1 MTRPL
6 LYSNGRMQ
14 VGINL
19 YGMVHD
25 LYYPWVGLENHARAG
40 NMRHRIGVF
49 VDGAFSWLDDD
60 SWEFDMR
67 YQDRTQIGH
76 TMARSNHL
84 NITLE
89 FLDCVAPEDNVFL
102 RSIHVINT
110 ADHEREVRLFMQQA
124 FLIGASLNGDTA
136 QFLPNEP
143 AILHFK
149 GRRNF
154 IISGQDQYGKPFD
167 QHAIGLFGIE
177 GHEGT
182 FRDAE
187 DGWLSN
193 NEVEFGRVDSVIGF
207 TRSLKALDSIHFE
220 YWLAAGK
227 SQWQALETHRKVQA
241 ETMFPFYAQAER
253 HWRRWFG
260 PAEKFLLRL
269 KQVDLHNPFRNS
281 LLVLKSQIDH
291 NGAVM
296 ASTDTTMLNY
306 RRDSYA
312 YCWPRDAT
320 YAMWPLL
327 RLGYKSE
334 IKNFFTFCRDVLS
347 PDGYLLQKFRPD
359 GAVGSTWLPY
369 VISGRV
375 IPPIQEDE
383 TANVI
388 FLFGEYINQNRD
400 RALLVEFYDS
410 LILPA
415 ANFMASYID
424 ETTKLPHASYDLW
437 EEKFLTTTYTAAT
450 VYAALNAAAKMA
462 ERLHRQDDAVRWQT
476 VAEEILQ
483 AAQKLLFNKERGY
496 FYKGFLNDGDRG
508 LVYDG
513 TIDASSFYGAFMY
526 GLFPIGSPELTT
538 SMQTLAKTFNFGDG
552 PTYLQRYERDQYYT
566 TDPAGMGNPWFV
578 TSLWAAEYD
587 MQTGNVERAEKTIRW
602 VRDCMLPTGVLSE
615 QVHPDNRT
623 FASVAP
629 LTWSQAE
636 FLSSIL
642 DLQTYGGKNRGA

>member
-6 LYSNGRMQ
+6 LLSNGHMQ
-14 VGINL
+14 IGINL
-19 YGMVHD
+19 FGMVHD
-25 LYYPWVGLENHARAG
+25 LYYPWVGYENHARAG
-40 NMRHRIGVF
+40 NMRHRVGIF
-49 VDGAFSWLDDD
+49 VDGKFSWLDDGG
-60 SWEFDMR
+60 WQFTMR
-67 YQDRTQIGH
+67 YVGHAQIGQTTARNEH
-76 TMARSNHL
+76 LGITMEL
-84 NITLE
+84 
-89 FLDCVAPEDNVFL
+89 LDCIAQDDNVFL
-102 RSIHVINT
+102 RNIHVINT
-110 ADHEREVRLFMQQA
+110 MDKQREIKLFMQQA
-124 FLIGASLNGDTA
+124 FLISASLNGDTA

-154 IISGQDQYGKPFD
+154 IIGGQDQHGKPFD
-167 QHAIGLFGIE
+167 QHSIGLFESE

-193 NEVEFGRVDSVIGF
+193 NQVEFGKVDSVIGF
-207 TRSLKALDSIHFE
+207 TAQVGPFDSARFE

-227 SQWQALETHRKVQA
+227 SQWQALEAHRKVQA
-241 ETMFPFYAQAER
+241 ETSIPFYAQAQR
-253 HWRRWFG
+253 HWQRWLS
-260 PAEKFLLRL
+260 PTEKFLVNVAQ
-269 KQVDLHNPFRNS
+269 KDLHEPFRNS
-281 LLVLKSQIDH
+281 LLVLKSHIDH

-312 YCWPRDAT
+312 YCWPRDASF
-320 YAMWPLL
+320 AMWPLL
-327 RLGYKSE
+327 RLGYKNE
-334 IKNFFTFCRDVLS
+334 LKTFFTFCRDVLS
-347 PDGYLLQKFRPD
+347 PDGFLLQKFRPD

-369 VISGRV
+369 VVSGRV

-383 TANVI
+383 TAIVI
-388 FLFGEYINQNRD
+388 FLFGEYIAQTKD
-400 RALLVEFYDS
+400 RATLVEFYPS
-410 LILPA
+410 LVVPA

-437 EEKFLTTTYTAAT
+437 EEKFLTTTYTVAT
-450 VYAALNAAAKMA
+450 VYGALNAAAKMA
-462 ERLHRQDDAVRWQT
+462 ERLGKQSDAVRWQT

-483 AAQKLLFNKERGY
+483 AAQKLLFNNQRNY
-496 FYKGFLNDGDRG
+496 FFKGFVNDPQKG
-508 LVYDG
+508 LLYDDV
-513 TIDASSFYGAFMY
+513 IDASSFYGAFMF

-538 SMQTLAKTFNFGDG
+538 SMQTLVKTFNFTDG

-566 TDPAGMGNPWFV
+566 TNSAGMGNPWFV

-587 MQTGNVERAEKTIRW
+587 MQTGNVERALKTIRW

-615 QVHPDNRT
+615 QVHPDNHT

-642 DLQTYGGKNRGA
+642 DLQTHGGTHE